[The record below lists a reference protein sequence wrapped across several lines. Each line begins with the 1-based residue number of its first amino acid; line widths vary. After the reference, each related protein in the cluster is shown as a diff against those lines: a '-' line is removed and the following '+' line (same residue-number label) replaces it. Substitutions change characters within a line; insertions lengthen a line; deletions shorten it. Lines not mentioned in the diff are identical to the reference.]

1 MKILRK
7 IINIFILSVIAFIIL
22 NILFGYLWS
31 LRTKYKFTNFKP
43 YSNEVLEVLKLSEK
57 ESLILYLETWQKQR
71 LFEYEQFTGHIDSP
85 RKNFKYVNFT
95 KLNGRKIKNK
105 DVCDVNFFFYGGE
118 TTFGYNVTDKQTF
131 SSYFNEGAPPV

>member
-7 IINIFILSVIAFIIL
+7 IINIFTLSVVAFIIL

-43 YSNEVLEVLKLSEK
+43 YSNEVLDVLKLSEK

-105 DVCDVNFFFYGGE
+105 DVCDVNFFFLWWRDYIWLQC
-118 TTFGYNVTDKQTF
+118 YR
-131 SSYFNEGAPPV
+131 